1 MHILVAEDDK
11 VSRELLRRMLES
23 ERKHTLTLASN
34 GEEAWKL
41 LGDPAQKIDVC
52 ITDIQMPGLDGLEL
66 AARIRADG
74 RLARTPIVL
83 CTAAND
89 RASVERAAGLA
100 VSGYI
105 VKPYTRH
112 RVLDQLHRIE
122 AAQSARETTVPG
134 KLEDEAVVCDR
145 LGIDAETR
153 RTLLQ
158 AMLGDMREWLGQM
171 RAQTNTAELEPLL
184 LRAAGFKGA
193 CLSLGA
199 VRAAQQLTALQAFP
213 PAKGESS
220 APILQELE
228 KEIALLGDLLGA
240 ATAAA

>member
-1 MHILVAEDDK
+1 MRILVAEDDRI
-11 VSRELLRRMLES
+11 SRELLRRMLES
-23 ERKHTLTLASN
+23 EGKHTLALACD
-34 GEEAWKL
+34 GDEAWKL
-41 LGDPAQKIDVC
+41 LLDPDQAFDAC

-66 AARIRADG
+66 ATRIRAHDRLG
-74 RLARTPIVL
+74 RLPIVL

-89 RASVERAAGLA
+89 RASVQRAAGLA
-100 VSGYI
+100 VNGYI

-112 RVLDQLHRIE
+112 RVMDQLLRIE
-122 AAQSARETTVPG
+122 ASQAGPAPSAPG
-134 KLEDEAVVCDR
+134 QLEDEAVICER

-158 AMLGDMREWLGQM
+158 SMLGDLREWLAQL
-171 RAQTNTAELEPLL
+171 RAHADGAGRAPLV

-199 VRAAQQLTALQAFP
+199 ARAAQQLAALQLALPFQANP
-213 PAKGESS
+213 PA
-220 APILQELE
+220 LQELE
-228 KEIALLGDLLGA
+228 KEIALIGDQLGV

>member
-23 ERKHTLTLASN
+23 DGKHTLALAPD
-34 GEEAWKL
+34 GAEAWKL
-41 LGDPAQKIDVC
+41 LADPAQAFDVC

-66 AARIRADG
+66 AAKIRADG
-74 RLARTPIVL
+74 RLARLPIVL

-89 RASVERAAGLA
+89 RASVQRAAGLA

-112 RVLDQLHRIE
+112 RVIDQLQRIE
-122 AAQSARETTVPG
+122 AAQRAPEASAPG
-134 KLEDEAVVCDR
+134 QLEDEALVCDR
-145 LGIDAETR
+145 LGIDAEAR

-158 AMLGDMREWLGQM
+158 SMVGDVREWLGQM
-171 RAQTNTAELEPLL
+171 RAQAARGEVEPLL

-199 VRAAQQLTALQAFP
+199 LRAAQLLSALQSALPFQANP
-213 PAKGESS
+213 PV
-220 APILQELE
+220 LLELE
-228 KEIALLGDLLGA
+228 QEIALLGDRLGVA
-240 ATAAA
+240 ATAA

>member
-23 ERKHTLTLASN
+23 DGRHTLALATD
-34 GEEAWKL
+34 GAEAWKL
-41 LGDPAQKIDVC
+41 LADPAQAFDVC
-52 ITDIQMPGLDGLEL
+52 VTDISMPGLDGLEL
-66 AARIRADG
+66 AGRIRADA
-74 RLARTPIVL
+74 RLARLPVVL

-89 RASVERAAGLA
+89 RASVQRAAGLA

-105 VKPYTRH
+105 VKPYTRN
-112 RVLDQLHRIE
+112 RVVDQLQRIE
-122 AAQSARETTVPG
+122 AALRAPDANAPG
-134 KLEDEAVVCDR
+134 KLEDEAIICDR

-158 AMLGDMREWLGQM
+158 SMLGDVREWLGQLP
-171 RAQTNTAELEPLL
+171 AQAARGEVEPVL

-199 VRAAQQLTALQAFP
+199 VRAAQLLSALQSALPFQANP
-213 PAKGESS
+213 PV
-220 APILQELE
+220 LQELE
-228 KEIALLGDLLGA
+228 QEIALLGDRLGV